1 MPASKTK
8 IKRTASDSPPLESS
22 PLPNIITG
30 LFECYNFLSP
40 NEYSNK
46 TLGLLA
52 FLIRKSVGEIN
63 FSDIM
68 DEVDKRYQQQ
78 GQSTDYITLLDDR
91 RKNLLEIEA
100 SIEKCLMINRL
111 ISYIKENESQFISLI
126 SDIRNDMRMKII
138 DNQINQNI
146 EYPKDFRER
155 EQDFIKRKSAQEA
168 RRLFYFNHD
177 ETRQPPSLIHLANRH
192 VFFYKLI
199 INLIKND
206 SASITTEHLNYIVDC
221 KMRYDPQFRNT
232 GIEELERI
240 FLTYSFMIITHPHS
254 GVNPVLIYERKGSG
268 QCTAKV
274 SIIIISLLYD
284 FMQTHPKLIE
294 LIDIEPSLC
303 QSSSLYKLESS
314 TISWKTCQLQIN
326 PNDKPQLIQ
335 YAELT
340 LLNIQSST
348 KTSTRIHLGEDLY
361 TLKFLIK
368 FRLNLN
374 EYHFSKC
381 YQIALES
388 LPFAIVSHNNYIPQM
403 LSRIILSDIQ
413 RLSKNSL
420 INIQTITSYILRYFC
435 HRTGVP
441 PDQYLKMYLEK
452 ELNKAKNE
460 RKNCQIMEDIFMDF
474 LVPFVN
480 QVEFMAK
487 HPIIAM
493 FYADGLCLG
502 ICDSERAAEIMRKST
517 DINSPIVGIRF
528 NSIKVDYKPMAASSS
543 TTTTTTS
550 KTVKLPSCAIRVDI
564 YNNHTK
570 QLQNR
575 TFDSSILAIDIRK
588 FVTTAH
594 TQNGSYIRVLSNLND
609 LENAT
614 NYKSFKDFD
623 KYYHERLSKI
633 FQINECYKPIT
644 NILDNIEDE
653 DNDHDN
659 HQAIKSPNLDLSE
672 MFPENLHSVQPP
684 STATTCNNEY
694 CSNVTTIYDDISK
707 VNFQSNT
714 NKTQVQNI
722 LSTSSQQSFQYIN
735 NQDMIEYVLSQPEM
749 IQELLHR
756 LGVLQIS
763 STTQQEQGYQN
774 PHLQQQQLSIPFQ
787 IQSSYQQQQQT
798 LQMQYQS
805 QQQQLYSQQL
815 ISLPAIHNQL
825 NNENQSYSR
834 NNIQISP
841 QEYPIGTVYE
851 NLLTESITDS
861 FQFPTIEQNS
871 SIPINDNFDLCFND
885 PFTLDEI
892 Q

>member
-1 MPASKTK
+1 
-8 IKRTASDSPPLESS
+8 
-22 PLPNIITG
+22 
-30 LFECYNFLSP
+30 
-40 NEYSNK
+40 
-46 TLGLLA
+46 
-52 FLIRKSVGEIN
+52 
-63 FSDIM
+63 
-68 DEVDKRYQQQ
+68 
-78 GQSTDYITLLDDR
+78 
-91 RKNLLEIEA
+91 
-100 SIEKCLMINRL
+100 
-111 ISYIKENESQFISLI
+111 
-126 SDIRNDMRMKII
+126 
-138 DNQINQNI
+138 
-146 EYPKDFRER
+146 
-155 EQDFIKRKSAQEA
+155 
-168 RRLFYFNHD
+168 
-177 ETRQPPSLIHLANRH
+177 
-192 VFFYKLI
+192 
-199 INLIKND
+199 
-206 SASITTEHLNYIVDC
+206 
-221 KMRYDPQFRNT
+221 
-232 GIEELERI
+232 
-240 FLTYSFMIITHPHS
+240 
-254 GVNPVLIYERKGSG
+254 
-268 QCTAKV
+268 
-274 SIIIISLLYD
+274 
-284 FMQTHPKLIE
+284 
-294 LIDIEPSLC
+294 
-303 QSSSLYKLESS
+303 
-314 TISWKTCQLQIN
+314 
-326 PNDKPQLIQ
+326 
-335 YAELT
+335 
-340 LLNIQSST
+340 
-348 KTSTRIHLGEDLY
+348 
-361 TLKFLIK
+361 
-368 FRLNLN
+368 
-374 EYHFSKC
+374 
-381 YQIALES
+381 
-388 LPFAIVSHNNYIPQM
+388 
-403 LSRIILSDIQ
+403 
-413 RLSKNSL
+413 
-420 INIQTITSYILRYFC
+420 
-435 HRTGVP
+435 
-441 PDQYLKMYLEK
+441 
-452 ELNKAKNE
+452 
-460 RKNCQIMEDIFMDF
+460 DF

-528 NSIKVDYKPMAASSS
+528 NSIKVDYKPMAASST

-787 IQSSYQQQQQT
+787 IQSSYQQQQQQT

-815 ISLPAIHNQL
+815 ISLPTIHNQL